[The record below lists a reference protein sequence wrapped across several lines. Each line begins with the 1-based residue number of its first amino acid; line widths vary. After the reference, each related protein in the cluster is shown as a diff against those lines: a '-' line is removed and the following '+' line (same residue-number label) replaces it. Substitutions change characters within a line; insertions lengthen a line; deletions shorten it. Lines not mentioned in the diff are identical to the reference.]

1 MSATPTLR
9 VLLVEDRREADAS
22 LRHELVHAGCE
33 VVAKVAISEDM
44 VARARQVQPDAIV
57 VNTVMPGRQTIDRVR
72 ASMQDYP
79 RPVVVIAEG
88 GDRATIRT
96 AIEIGVSA
104 YVVGGYSEGR
114 LRPML
119 DVAIARFECYQALR
133 DELDKTRASLA
144 ERKTIERAKGVL
156 MQRRSLPENEAY
168 QTLRRM
174 AMDRG
179 KRLIEVA
186 ETIVSAEEMLA
197 RG

>member
-1 MSATPTLR
+1 MLI
-9 VLLVEDRREADAS
+9 EDRRDGDAS
-22 LRHELVHAGCE
+22 LRHALAHAGCE
-33 VVAKVAISEDM
+33 LVAKVAATDDV
-44 VARARQVQPDAIV
+44 VARARQLGPDVIV
-57 VNTVMPGRQTIDRVR
+57 MNTGLPGRDALERVR
-72 ASMQDYP
+72 TSMRDFP

-179 KRLIEVA
+179 KRLVEVA